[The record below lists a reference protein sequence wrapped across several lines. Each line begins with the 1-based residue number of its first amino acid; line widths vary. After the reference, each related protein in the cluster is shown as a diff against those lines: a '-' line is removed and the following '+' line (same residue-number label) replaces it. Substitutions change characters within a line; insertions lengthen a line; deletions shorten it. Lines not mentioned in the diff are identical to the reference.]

1 MGAWC
6 VDRSFTVASSFLP
19 AEPESG
25 GIAPA
30 RLFIGLDIA
39 KAKLDAAVMMG
50 AKWRD
55 KAFANTPAGHQSL
68 LEWIESCRAKALATG
83 LAQAHP
89 SEPAAAPAVHVC
101 MEATNVYWEACA
113 EALADAGYTVSVANP
128 ALIKSHAQS
137 LGLRIKTDR
146 VDARAIASFCRER
159 QPEAW
164 RPVSPSERSL
174 RALTL
179 RHQSLTQMKTQ
190 ESNRLETI
198 RDAAES
204 SVREHIAWLDQE
216 IKRIERAIKRHIDD
230 DPSLKGKR
238 DLLDSIPGVGKAT
251 ISSVLCFTSQIE
263 RMDNARQFAAF
274 GGLNP
279 ALRESGTMKAKAR
292 MSKAGHTE
300 LRRALYMPAMVVLYR
315 TDWGRRYFERLR
327 NNHKAPKLII
337 GAMMRKLAH
346 VIFGVL
352 KSGKPFDPA
361 LHAN

>member
-1 MGAWC
+1 
-6 VDRSFTVASSFLP
+6 VEPSFFPAKPEGDGVAP
-19 AEPESG
+19 VV
-25 GIAPA
+25 
-30 RLFIGLDIA
+30 LFIGLDIA

-55 KAFANTPAGHQSL
+55 KAFANTPAGHKLL
-68 LEWIESCRAKALATG
+68 LEWIESCRSKG
-83 LAQAHP
+83 LAPAHTR
-89 SEPAAAPAVHVC
+89 AVHVC

-113 EALADAGYTVSVANP
+113 QALADAGCTVSVANP

-164 RPVSPSERSL
+164 RPVSPSERAL

-179 RHQSLTQMKTQ
+179 RHQSLMQMKTQ

-216 IKRIERAIKRHIDD
+216 IKRIERAIKTHIDD

-251 ISSVLCFTSQIE
+251 ISSVLSFTSQIE

-279 ALRESGTMKAKAR
+279 ALKESGTMKAKAR

-315 TDWGRRYFERLR
+315 TAWGKRYFERLR

-361 LHAN
+361 LHAA